1 MQLYD
6 KLKPLLEEYFRLSDE
21 WRAQEPWQATQN
33 PAWNFR
39 QRDLKERR
47 KKLQSQI
54 QRLTQMDRRLI
65 N

>member
-6 KLKPLLEEYFRLSDE
+6 KLRPLLEEYFRLSDE
-21 WRAQEPWQATQN
+21 WVEQEPWQAVQN

-39 QRDLKERR
+39 HRDLKARR
-47 KKLQSQI
+47 IKLQSQI
-54 QRLTQMDRRLI
+54 QHLTQMDRRLV

>member
-1 MQLYD
+1 MQAYD

-21 WRAQEPWQATQN
+21 WRAQDPWQTAQN
-33 PAWNFR
+33 PVWNSR
-39 QRDLKERR
+39 QRQLKERR

-54 QRLTQMDRRLI
+54 QQRTQKDRRLI